1 MMIVGLGFKRRAA
14 AILAVTVGCC
24 ALPAIATAGTL
35 PLPADAGTTPAA
47 TVNSI
52 SCPVAGGCSA
62 VGYYTDKSG
71 DAELLL
77 LSQSGGNW
85 TATEGNITVLAGATG
100 GLQAAH
106 ADLTAN
112 SVSCP
117 SPGNCSVIGGYEDG
131 SGQYRFR
138 ALALTETSGVWGPA
152 EPVTLPSNADTS
164 GIFQP
169 YAELYQVSCPS
180 AGNCTAVGSYNAT
193 SSGDTEPL
201 LLSESGGVWAPASEA
216 TLPSSG
222 ATAAAANPEAFL
234 TSISCIANGSCTAFG
249 DYALLSGGNAGLL
262 LSNSSGAWTASAIQP
277 AGLSDASI
285 SPADIQLA
293 DGSTSDDY
301 GSVACPA
308 ASSCVAGAS
317 YEDHNHDEQGLLL
330 TQGSGWTQS
339 TLDLSKLADPT
350 AANPHVDLGSV
361 ACISAGNCAMLGSYS
376 DHKVDTQGL
385 LVTETSGSW
394 APATTAEL
402 PSDESSTDP
411 AASGS
416 SLACA
421 AAGNCA
427 GVIYYENNASSPG
440 SALITETGGQWSTTE
455 LTTPKPDTDVPP
467 YYDWGKVACSP
478 SGYCAAIT
486 NTTLNIPPSAIA
498 TSLAVISAP
507 TSFVTLS
514 ATGGADQATVSWN
527 PPASISDLPITGYT
541 VTTDDLTTAANGGQT
556 MNVSG
561 STSSVTFTGLT
572 PGNSYQFNVTPSNAL
587 GSGLASTTGAID
599 VIPSRAQLLAAL
611 RPVLLPTGRKARLK
625 AILKARGFR
634 FAFLPPWGGRLAIS
648 WYYSY
653 GPRKHRHRMLVAKFA
668 LKVAGQH
675 SIVVKVTLTRA
686 GRRLL
691 RSHRRLRLTT
701 DAAYT
706 ADAVARVTLSASF
719 SLR

>member
-1 MMIVGLGFKRRAA
+1 MIVGLGFNRRAA
-14 AILAVTVGCC
+14 AILAVTLGCC
-24 ALPAIATAGTL
+24 ALPAVATAGTL
-35 PLPADAGTTPAA
+35 PLPSDAGTTPDA

-52 SCPVAGGCSA
+52 SCPAAGGCSA
-62 VGYYTDKSG
+62 VGYYTDKNG

-85 TATEGNITVLAGATG
+85 SATEGNISALAGATG
-100 GLQAAH
+100 GLETAH
-106 ADLTAN
+106 DDLTAN
-112 SVSCP
+112 SVSCA

-131 SGQYRFR
+131 SGEYRFR
-138 ALALTETSGVWGPA
+138 ALELSEIGGVWGPA
-152 EPVTLPSNADTS
+152 EPVTLPSNADTG

-169 YAELYQVSCPS
+169 YAELYQVSCAS
-180 AGNCTAVGSYNAT
+180 AGNCTGVGSYNAT
-193 SSGDTEPL
+193 SSGHTEAL
-201 LLSESGGVWAPASEA
+201 LLSESGGVWAAATEA
-216 TLPSSG
+216 TPPSSG
-222 ATAAAANPEAFL
+222 ATAAAANPQVFL
-234 TSISCIANGSCTAFG
+234 TSISCTANGPCSAFG

-262 LSNSSGAWTASAIQP
+262 LSNSGGTWTASAIQP
-277 AGLSDASI
+277 AGLSDASV

-301 GSVACPA
+301 GSIACPG
-308 ASSCVAGAS
+308 ASSCVAAAS

-339 TLDLSKLADPT
+339 TLDLSKLGDTAD
-350 AANPHVDLGSV
+350 ANPHVDLGSV
-361 ACISAGNCAMLGSYS
+361 ACVSAGNCAILGSYS

-385 LVTETSGSW
+385 LVTETGGSW
-394 APATTAEL
+394 APATTVGL
-402 PSDESSTDP
+402 PSDESSVDP

-427 GVIYYENNASSPG
+427 GVVYYENNAGSPAGALVTG
-440 SALITETGGQWSTTE
+440 SGGQWSTTE
-455 LTTPKPDTDVPP
+455 LTTPAPGTDVPP
-467 YYDWGKVACSP
+467 YFDRGLVACSP
-478 SGYCAAIT
+478 SGYCAAVT
-486 NTTLNIPPSAIA
+486 DTALNIPPNTPAS
-498 TSLAVISAP
+498 SLAVISAP

-514 ATGGADQATVSWN
+514 ATGGADQATVNWS
-527 PPASISDLPITGYT
+527 PPSSISDLPITGYT
-541 VTTDDLTTAANGGQT
+541 VTADDLTTAANGGQA

-587 GSGLASTTGAID
+587 GTGLASTTGAID
-599 VIPSRAQLLAAL
+599 VIPSNAQLLAAL
-611 RPVLLPTGRKARLK
+611 RAVLVPTGTKARLK
-625 AILKARGFR
+625 AILKARGFS

-653 GPRKHRHRMLVAKFA
+653 GSRKHRHRRLVATFA
-668 LKVAGQH
+668 LNVAGQH

-691 RSHRRLRLTT
+691 KSHRRLRLTT

-706 ADAVARVTLSASF
+706 ANAVARVTLSKSF
-719 SLR
+719 SLH